1 MEERVWYESRKRT
14 HREGDRMQLEVQG
27 GGAAELRAWIL
38 SVGTVAAVPEP
49 AARRKENSAEPS
61 GVLERFES

>member
-1 MEERVWYESRKRT
+1 
-14 HREGDRMQLEVQG
+14 MQLEVQG